1 MIYSM
6 EITSF
11 KCIHHESIE
20 FAPLT
25 LLAGPNSSGK
35 STVLQAILLGTC
47 AHQSQEN
54 LVRRNG
60 GLTPIRF

>member
-1 MIYSM
+1 MIESM

-54 LVRRNG
+54 WCS
-60 GLTPIRF
+60 